1 MADPSEPEG
10 AAGRPLGLGGAVA
23 WMLLALSALLFSAQL
38 LASLRP
44 SAARDL
50 VSLGIID
57 AAVYLFFAALLVG
70 LHGPDAGLA
79 GSGPPPAPGAL
90 ARAIGARRTHLATV
104 PLSVLLGVAA
114 QVPADSLR
122 ALVEHF
128 SPSSELDRLE
138 KAAMLETESAL
149 QAVMLVFV
157 AACLVPLAEE
167 MFFRGALYGALR
179 RSRHSAVVA
188 ALVTS
193 IGFAVS
199 HLDPRLWLPI
209 VFVAGLLGL
218 LRVLTG
224 SLLPCLGLHV
234 GFNSVTV
241 IGAVTGLVSPEGGAP
256 VPIAGVA
263 LGWLLTAALLVT
275 VAWLAQRSEHAARS
289 RRDDAD
295 GR

>member
-1 MADPSEPEG
+1 
-10 AAGRPLGLGGAVA
+10 
-23 WMLLALSALLFSAQL
+23 
-38 LASLRP
+38 
-44 SAARDL
+44 
-50 VSLGIID
+50 
-57 AAVYLFFAALLVG
+57 
-70 LHGPDAGLA
+70 
-79 GSGPPPAPGAL
+79 
-90 ARAIGARRTHLATV
+90 
-104 PLSVLLGVAA
+104 VLLGIAA

-122 ALVEHF
+122 ALIEHF
-128 SPSSELDRLE
+128 SPSSEQDLLE
-138 KAAMLETESAL
+138 KAAMLQTESVV

-179 RSRHSAVVA
+179 RSGRSAVA
-188 ALVTS
+188 AGTVTS

-199 HLDPRLWLPI
+199 HLDPKLWLPI
-209 VFVAGLLGL
+209 LFVAGLLGF

-241 IGAVTGLVSPEGGAP
+241 IGAVTGLISLEGGAEVP
-256 VPIAGVA
+256 VVGVV
-263 LGWLLTAALLVT
+263 LGWLLTAVLLAT
-275 VAWLAQRSEHAARS
+275 VVWLARRSEHAARS

>member
-1 MADPSEPEG
+1 
-10 AAGRPLGLGGAVA
+10 
-23 WMLLALSALLFSAQL
+23 MLLALSVLLFSAQL

-70 LHGPDAGLA
+70 LHGPDVTPA
-79 GSGPPPAPGAL
+79 GSESPASPPAPGAL
-90 ARAIGARRTHLATV
+90 ARAVGARRTHLATV

-122 ALVEHF
+122 ALVEQF

-138 KAAMLETESAL
+138 KAAMLQTESVV

-179 RSRHSAVVA
+179 RSRHSAVVTA
-188 ALVTS
+188 TVTS

-241 IGAVTGLVSPEGGAP
+241 IGAVTGWVSSEGGAP
-256 VPIAGVA
+256 VPMAGVA

-275 VAWLAQRSEHAARS
+275 VAWLAKRSEHAARS
-289 RRDDAD
+289 RKDDAD